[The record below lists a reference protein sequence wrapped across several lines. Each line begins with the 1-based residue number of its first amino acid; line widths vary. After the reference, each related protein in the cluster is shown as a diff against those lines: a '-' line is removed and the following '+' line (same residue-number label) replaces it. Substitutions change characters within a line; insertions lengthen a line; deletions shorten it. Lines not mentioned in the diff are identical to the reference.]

1 MVSFIGCSMRF
12 GITLSSALVLIVMF
26 CCPSFG
32 EDVPAGNAGER
43 DWLQIA
49 RPLDI
54 PAERLERPRPEQDR
68 LSRPQFSPALSQAEV
83 IKIAKAEARKE
94 LGKRFDDYAIKSVIF
109 ESSTGLWS
117 VTFDRN
123 QAHRSP
129 ESCVV
134 VFVHDQDKTAEVQSC
149 A

>member
-1 MVSFIGCSMRF
+1 MKWPKARQVAGGGMLVGIG
-12 GITLSSALVLIVMF
+12 ALVGAMITSAPGDAAMQPVARAALPGTQAQAAEAATPVLAKA
-26 CCPSFG
+26 
-32 EDVPAGNAGER
+32 DPA
-43 DWLQIA
+43 ITT
-49 RPLDI
+49 
-54 PAERLERPRPEQDR
+54 PEQ
-68 LSRPQFSPALSQAEV
+68 A
-83 IKIAKAEARKE
+83 
-94 LGKRFDDYAIKSVIF
+94 GYAIKSVIF